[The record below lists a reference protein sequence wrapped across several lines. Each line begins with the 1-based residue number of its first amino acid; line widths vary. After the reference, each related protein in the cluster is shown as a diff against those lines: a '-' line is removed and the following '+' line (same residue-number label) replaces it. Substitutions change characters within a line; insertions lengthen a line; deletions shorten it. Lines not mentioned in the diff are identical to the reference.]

1 MTGYIL
7 KNIVTQ
13 KRTRHLNGELSRFH
27 NTADQAMKQLRDDFD
42 DSPFIT
48 IQRVG

>member
-1 MTGYIL
+1 MTGYVL

-13 KRTRHLNGELSRFH
+13 KRTRHLDGRLSKYH
-27 NTADQAMKQLRDDFD
+27 YTADEAMKQLRDDFN

-48 IQRVG
+48 IQRVK